1 MKTFD
6 GSNVIQ
12 GDEQCRDGHYRA
24 KQDLRTQTV
33 TSTGGGPAAELN
45 PNDSTSL
52 QAQNPTDM
60 GKLRIGRASEEAAG
74 IPAIWNTMVYGIGE
88 AGLIRSTEAFVKINQ
103 VTGFDCQSCAW
114 PSPDKKRKIFEF
126 CENGAK
132 AVSDESTKKRI
143 GPEFFARYSI
153 ADLAARSDYWLNE
166 QGRLTSPMIRHP
178 NATHYQPITWPQA
191 FAMIAEELNRL
202 DSPDQACFYTS
213 GKTTNEP
220 AFLLQLFAR
229 QFGTNNLPDCS
240 NMCHESSGVAMVETL
255 GVGKG
260 SATVEDMES
269 SELIFI
275 FGNNPG
281 TNHPRML
288 TSLQKA
294 KDHGAKIIVVNPLPE
309 VSMMRVINP
318 NPQDYPNPL
327 ELPLAL
333 LGKGQALADL
343 YLPVR
348 VNGDVA
354 AIKGILKDLFERE
367 RAGHSSAIDRQFIQ
381 AFTEG
386 FEALLADVE
395 ATSWEEIEENSGL
408 MRNQL
413 RVAADMYAASKKT
426 IIAWCLG
433 VTQHRNGVD
442 NVSMIV
448 NLLLVGGNIGR
459 PGAGTVCV
467 RGHSNVQ
474 GDRTMGVWERP
485 PKPFLD
491 ALGKEFNFV
500 PPQKWG
506 YDTVETLHAMFDGDV
521 KVFFA
526 ISGNFLSNVPDTVY
540 SAHAMRRCKLT
551 AHVSTKLNRS
561 HLITGERALI
571 LPCLGRSEK
580 DMQATG
586 KQFLTVEDSMGIIN
600 PSQGFF
606 RPASPDPL
614 SDVAIIAN
622 LARATLGTRTTTNW
636 LGFAADYNLIRDA
649 ISRVIPGFE
658 NFNAR
663 LAKEK
668 FFYLPNGAKHRIF
681 KTSSGKAKLSVCPI
695 PKHDLK
701 PDEFLLTTIRS
712 HDQFNSTIYGLND
725 RYRGVFG
732 GRRVLFLNPLDMEAR
747 NLQPGQIVD
756 IYSHFEGEVRKAP
769 RFAIVPYAIAR
780 RSAAAYY
787 PETNVLISVC
797 SVAAKSNQPA
807 AKSIRIT
814 LTPSDQKEA
823 LHFPE
828 ADLAHNLNR
837 AVPRVP

>member
-1 MKTFD
+1 MKTSD
-6 GSNVIQ
+6 SRDVIQ

-24 KQDLRTQTV
+24 KQDLRSETATDISAV
-33 TSTGGGPAAELN
+33 PAVELD

-52 QAQNPTDM
+52 QAQNPTDL
-60 GKLRIGRASEEAAG
+60 GNLRVGHASEEAAG
-74 IPAIWNTMVYGIGE
+74 IPAIWNTMLYGIGE
-88 AGLIRSTEAFVKINQ
+88 MGPLRSSEAFLKINQ
-103 VTGFDCQSCAW
+103 ITGFDCQSCAW

-143 GPEFFARYSI
+143 GPDFFAQYSI
-153 ADLAARSDYWLNE
+153 ADLAAQSDYWLNQ
-166 QGRLTSPMIRHP
+166 QGRLTSPMVRHP
-178 NATHYQPITWPQA
+178 NATHYQPITWPEA
-191 FAMIAEELNRL
+191 FTMIAEELNRL
-202 DSPDQACFYTS
+202 DSPNQACFYTS

-255 GVGKG
+255 GIGKG
-260 SATVEDMES
+260 TATLEDMES
-269 SELIFI
+269 TDLIFI

-288 TSLQKA
+288 SSLQMA
-294 KDHGAKIIVVNPLPE
+294 KDHGAKIIAVNPLPE

-327 ELPLAL
+327 QLPFAL

-348 VNGDVA
+348 VNGDVT

-367 RAGHSSAIDRQFIQ
+367 RAGHISAIDREFIQ
-381 AFTEG
+381 TFTEG
-386 FEALLADVE
+386 CDALLADLE

-408 MRNQL
+408 SRNQL

-426 IIAWCLG
+426 ICAWCTG
-433 VTQHRNGVD
+433 VTQQRNGVD

-448 NLLLVGGNIGR
+448 NLLLVGGHIGR

-491 ALGKEFNFV
+491 ALGKEFNFE
-500 PPQKWG
+500 PPRKSG
-506 YDTVETLHAMFDGDV
+506 YDTVETLRAMFDGDV
-521 KVFFA
+521 KVFLA
-526 ISGNFLSNVPDTVY
+526 ISGNFLSNVPDTVF
-540 SAHAMRRCKLT
+540 SAHAMQRCKLT

-571 LPCLGRSEK
+571 LPCLGRTEE
-580 DMQATG
+580 DMQAAG
-586 KQFLTVEDSMGIIN
+586 KQFLTIEDSMAIIN
-600 PSQGFF
+600 PSQGFL
-606 RPASPDPL
+606 RPASPDLL

-622 LARATLGTRTTTNW
+622 LAHATLGSRTTTNW

-649 ISRVIPGFE
+649 ISRVIPGFK

-668 FFYLPNGAKHRIF
+668 FFYLPNAAKQRIF
-681 KTSSGKAKLSVCPI
+681 KTSSGKAKLTVCPI

-725 RYRGVFG
+725 RYRGVFN

-747 NLQPGQIVD
+747 NLQAGQIVD

-787 PETNVLISVC
+787 PETNVLIPIR

-807 AKSIRIT
+807 SKCIRIT
-814 LTPSDQKEA
+814 VTPADPNEA
-823 LHFPE
+823 LHFPK
-828 ADLAHNLNR
+828 ADLAHNLDR